1 MTFLIFMWA
10 LWIFKSFF
18 VVEKLVLIV
27 SIITF
32 WYTNIIYFLSFR
44 LKRDESSEWSTIN
57 ADEEPYEDISN
68 SGLDFR

>member
-1 MTFLIFMWA
+1 MNFQKLFC
-10 LWIFKSFF
+10 SR
-18 VVEKLVLIV
+18 KLVLIIG
-27 SIITF
+27 IITF

-44 LKRDESSEWSTIN
+44 IKRDESSEWSTIN